1 MKYIIVVLLFAV
13 LIYQLSFARY
23 NWAKKNRLAAIGS
36 AIIGLLA
43 FILPLY
49 LIFWGKYEI

>member
-36 AIIGLLA
+36 IIIGLLA
-43 FILPLY
+43 FMLPLY